1 MNKCYGIFKV
11 YDIEHEG
18 DIDYYK
24 SAVMDCGGN
33 IERVVWNG
41 GDTAAILYSC
51 PTKYDLKKVQ
61 HELDDLF

>member
-18 DIDYYK
+18 DIDYHK
-24 SAVMDCGGN
+24 SAVMDCGGT